1 MNNLQRHRL
10 LSQAVWLKERNA
22 TLNKGEVFFYITEL
36 DTLGEFSIKQLS
48 NIANNKISA
57 SSLYRYL
64 VKKPRKGGRLNTGSL
79 KDLFELFKEAE
90 LGVVDYRVVK
100 RIMNA
105 GTSQNVIARLTGIS
119 QSSISKNTR
128 LQ

>member
-1 MNNLQRHRL
+1 MNNLQRHSL
-10 LSQAVWLKERNA
+10 LSQAVWLKEHSP
-22 TLNKGEVFFYITEL
+22 TLNRGEVFFYITEL

-64 VKKPRKGGRLNTGSL
+64 VDKPRKGGRLNTGSL
-79 KDLFELFKEAE
+79 RDLFDLFRESE
-90 LGVVDYRVVK
+90 LGVVDYRIVK

-119 QSSISKNTR
+119 QSSISRNTR
-128 LQ
+128 L

>member
-1 MNNLQRHRL
+1 MNNVQRHGL
-10 LSQAVWLKERNA
+10 LSQAVWLKENNK
-22 TLNKGEVFFYITEL
+22 TLNKGEAFFYITEL
-36 DTLGEFSIKQLS
+36 DALGEFSVKQLS

-64 VKKPRKGGRLNTGSL
+64 VDKPRKGGRLNTGSL
-79 KDLFELFKEAE
+79 RDLFDLFREAE
-90 LGVVDYRVVK
+90 LGVVDYRIVK

-119 QSSISKNTR
+119 QSSISRNTR
-128 LQ
+128 T

>member
-1 MNNLQRHRL
+1 MNNLQRYGL
-10 LSQAVWLKERNA
+10 LSQAVWLKENNS

-64 VKKPRKGGRLNTGSL
+64 VDKPRKGGRLNTGSMRE
-79 KDLFELFKEAE
+79 LFELFKEAE
-90 LGVVDYRVVK
+90 LGIVDYRVIK

-105 GTSQNVIARLTGIS
+105 GTSQNVIARLTGVS
-119 QSSISKNTR
+119 QSSISRNTR
-128 LQ
+128 L

>member
-1 MNNLQRHRL
+1 MNNLQRYGL
-10 LSQAVWLKERNA
+10 LSQAVWLKENNA

-64 VKKPRKGGRLNTGSL
+64 VDKPRKGGRLNTGSMRE
-79 KDLFELFKEAE
+79 LFELFKEAE
-90 LGVVDYRVVK
+90 LGIVDYRVIK

-105 GTSQNVIARLTGIS
+105 GTSQNVIARLTGVS
-119 QSSISKNTR
+119 QSSISRNTR